1 MSEELNEDIVAA
13 EPADDVEVEVEESAV
28 VDKSQ
33 PEPTPVA
40 PAVVVETPRPE
51 APRASAV
58 VSGGSVD
65 QVLLKQCVYKN
76 PAARKSLSVHH
87 LQRRLNELG
96 YTDAHAD
103 KDGWLGDLTKLAIE
117 KFQKDKHM
125 PVTGTVDAD
134 TLKKIFEGDRN
145 VEVVLN

>member
-1 MSEELNEDIVAA
+1 MSEEVNEDIVAA
-13 EPADDVEVEVEESAV
+13 EPAIEVEVEEVVEEVAAV
-28 VDKSQ
+28 EV
-33 PEPTPVA
+33 PEPTPPVA
-40 PAVVVETPRPE
+40 VEVPRRE
-51 APRASAV
+51 ATQPSAV

-117 KFQKDKHM
+117 KFQKDKHL